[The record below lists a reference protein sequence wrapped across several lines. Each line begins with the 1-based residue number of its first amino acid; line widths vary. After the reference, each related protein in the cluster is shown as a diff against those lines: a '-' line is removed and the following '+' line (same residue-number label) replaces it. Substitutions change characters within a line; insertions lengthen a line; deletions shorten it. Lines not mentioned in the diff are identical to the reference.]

1 MDPVPAEELEGC
13 STENDG
19 FIVRNCIQLPCETL
33 AGSAAQVAFLKNLMP
48 WLLESW
54 EHTYILVAMAS
65 VDISLVLL

>member
-1 MDPVPAEELEGC
+1 
-13 STENDG
+13 
-19 FIVRNCIQLPCETL
+19 
-33 AGSAAQVAFLKNLMP
+33 VAFLKNLMP